1 MRYKPEELLPLVKEL
16 SWKYTGK
23 ASTSITYEEAQQLMK
38 AVLYCI
44 QEYTLGAGKDVLCPG
59 KKVSAREAYEL
70 GYALVLKKTQDA
82 RECYNQVAEHF
93 DSYGNRAY
101 EETFRKGIPEFFLWY
116 DAKLKPQDHILT
128 LDYPV
133 LGDDVKACGIDRM
146 YEYLWSIDQEQQFL
160 ARFPKAYVRTV
171 NRERYPE
178 YEEYFV
184 NVCQTPL
191 RRILCCM
198 LAEIDLTRTELSKE
212 EYVQIEQAL
221 DMDEETGKGLKG
233 RLEAALKLLV
243 NQIYGGEE
251 EMYQYLSRDLDDLAF
266 ELKNGIENH
275 CLKEVIG

>member
-1 MRYKPEELLPLVKEL
+1 MRYRPEELLPLVKEL
-16 SWKYTGK
+16 SEKYTGK
-23 ASTSITYEEAQQLMK
+23 ASTSITYEAAQQLMK

-44 QEYTLGAGKDVLCPG
+44 QEYTFGAGKDVLCPG

-70 GYALVLKKTQDA
+70 GYELVLKKTQDA
-82 RECYNQVAEHF
+82 RECYNQVVEYF

-116 DAKLKPQDHILT
+116 DARLKPQEHILT

-133 LGDDVKACGIDRM
+133 LGNDVKACGIDRM
-146 YEYLWSIDQEQQFL
+146 YEYLWCIDKEQQFL
-160 ARFPKAYVRTV
+160 LRFPKAYVRTV

-178 YEEYFV
+178 YEEYFI

-212 EYVQIEQAL
+212 EYVQIEQVL

-243 NQIYGGEE
+243 NQIYEGNEE
-251 EMYQYLSRDLDDLAF
+251 LYQYLSRDLDDLAF